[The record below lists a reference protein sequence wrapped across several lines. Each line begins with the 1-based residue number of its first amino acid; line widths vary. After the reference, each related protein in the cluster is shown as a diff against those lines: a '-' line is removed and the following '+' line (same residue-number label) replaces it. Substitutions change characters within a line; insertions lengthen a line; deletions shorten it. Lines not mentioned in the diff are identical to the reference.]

1 MHVILKVAVFPGA
14 LSDISFP
21 EVKVWENTKAKLSKT
36 AKPSHL
42 KF

>member
-21 EVKVWENTKAKLSKT
+21 EVKVWEPTVVQ
-36 AKPSHL
+36 
-42 KF
+42 